1 MSSGPPTLEDISKN
15 LAKKRWGFVP
25 NREVKLIHFVNGFF
39 RELSA
44 RSGSPDLL
52 HQAAAKFKAGKSRTT
67 NEQLIQDARDHLD
80 FSDQRGDS
88 EAVKDMRMAL
98 DLMLS
103 QDKAVFPSNRNYSFT
118 ATHWLHTSSDFSDQ
132 QTGRFMAQVL
142 SSGSQG
148 SEIVESLR
156 RLLDQPD
163 DLYRLTAPLL
173 DDKEMGPPPTP
184 SDNGLI
190 QNLTKPGRPLH
201 LIQQAAERIVDHAQE
216 MEKTAALLRIATM
229 GSFGVYLHMI
239 NATREALEEGRRA
252 PLLLCNK
259 PPSRSMRE
267 ASRRTFTRARRR
279 LKFAFEE
286 ELADELRRRGEDEL
300 DKNEYKTLMRGWL
313 IQADQSEE
321 DRAEAEAMMDQF
333 LQSFSAEREG
343 TDDVSQAFVRAA
355 TPTCLEAMGPNR
367 PAACAI
373 RLSTH
378 GGLLGPFRGRGEK
391 YYRPAPQFLDM
402 LVAALLEPGQAIP
415 ATEFWQK
422 AWRTFGI
429 LSGARSRHDAGQ
441 LRNWG
446 IRQVSTDAL
455 SENADALHDHLTR
468 LGHAQTYADGMTL
481 ISVDQ

>member
-1 MSSGPPTLEDISKN
+1 MSSGPPTLEEISKN
-15 LAKKRWGFVP
+15 LAEKRWGFVP
-25 NREVKLIHFVNGFF
+25 DREVKLIHFVNGFF
-39 RELSA
+39 RELSG

-67 NEQLIQDARDHLD
+67 NEQFIQDARDHLD
-80 FSDQRGDS
+80 LSGQREDP
-88 EAVKDMRMAL
+88 EDVKDVRMAL

-103 QDKAVFPSNRNYSFT
+103 QDKAVFPSGPYSFT
-118 ATHWLHTSSDFSDQ
+118 ATHWLHTSSDPSDR

-148 SEIVESLR
+148 TEIVKSLR

-173 DDKEMGPPPTP
+173 DEKEMGSPPTP
-184 SDNGLI
+184 PDNGLV
-190 QNLTKPGRPLH
+190 QSLTKQGRPLR
-201 LIQQAAERIVDHAQE
+201 LIQQAAERIANHAQE

-229 GSFGVYLHMI
+229 GSFGVYLHMV
-239 NATREALEEGRRA
+239 NATREALEEDRRA

-286 ELADELRRRGEDEL
+286 ELADELERRGEDDLEE
-300 DKNEYKTLMRGWL
+300 NEYKTLMRGWL

-343 TDDVSQAFVRAA
+343 TDDVFQAFVRAA
-355 TPTCLEAMGPNR
+355 TPACLEAMGPNR

-402 LVAALLEPGQAIP
+402 LVAALLEPGEAIP
-415 ATEFWQK
+415 ATEFWKK
-422 AWRTFGI
+422 AWQTFGI
-429 LSGARSRHDAGQ
+429 LSGARSRHDADQ

-455 SENADALHDHLTR
+455 TENADALHDHLTR